1 MVVYDISNRTTFENV
16 KNWVDDLPN
25 FTKSETVVTIVGNKK
40 DLADSNQNSR
50 AIKTAELATLAK
62 EKNCLF
68 KETSA
73 YYSQQSIEETFVEL
87 IRGKAV

>member
-1 MVVYDISNRTTFENV
+1 M

-25 FTKSETVVTIVGNKK
+25 FTKSDTVVTIVGNKK
-40 DLADSNQNSR
+40 DLQDSNPSSR
-50 AIKTAELATLAK
+50 AVKTSQLEALAR

-73 YYSQQSIEETFVEL
+73 YYTQSTIEETFVDL
-87 IRGKAV
+87 IKGRT